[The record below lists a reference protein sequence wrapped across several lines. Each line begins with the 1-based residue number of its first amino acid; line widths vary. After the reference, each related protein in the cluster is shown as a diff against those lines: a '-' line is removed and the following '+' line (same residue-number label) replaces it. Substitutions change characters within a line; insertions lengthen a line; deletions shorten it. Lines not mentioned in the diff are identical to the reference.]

1 MSSYLKHRLALYAAH
16 ADHVVYA
23 AGCKNGH
30 QDATAS
36 EPLSAKVNFRKLSKV
51 IQAGQ
56 FLLQFAAWQ
65 QKLQKRLRLATTV
78 DSTLAALQLW
88 SSFHFY
94 DQARAAIVSYVIK
107 RLKRLVKQSS
117 QQYTDAQL
125 LKQWSTALY
134 TAVQE
139 AAHKLKQVNITS
151 AVEYTNVLLVL
162 LKLALILLLLIM
174 LR

>member
-1 MSSYLKHRLALYAAH
+1 
-16 ADHVVYA
+16 VVDDVVCM
-23 AGCKNGH
+23 AGYENGH

-36 EPLSAKVNFRKLSKV
+36 EPKSVEVTIGKLSNV

-94 DQARAAIVSYVIK
+94 DVARAPIVLYVIK

-125 LKQWSTALY
+125 LKQWSTGLH

-139 AAHKLKQVNITS
+139 ATHKLKQVRLN
-151 AVEYTNVLLVL
+151 
-162 LKLALILLLLIM
+162 
-174 LR
+174 